1 MRDFFNKFFLKRK
14 FEIFFLVLLFVILIL
29 FRIAKLK
36 TAPQTIMID
45 EASHAY
51 IAYSLLKTGKDEHG
65 QSWPV
70 IFKAFGDQKLPT
82 YAYSL
87 IPFLAVLPLEPWA
100 VRLPSVISGILFVL
114 VIFYLL
120 KELKFNYKEAIFAA
134 SVAAFSSWTFIL
146 SRFAYES
153 NLALLFF
160 TSALLFFFRANRL
173 KKNVYYFLFALFSAL
188 SVYSYISYRLIMPIF
203 FFLIFILSFFKK
215 SQYSL
220 EKNKV
225 FSSFIVFLLLILPIF
240 FLSSLDNSLARFN
253 QVGFLSDQGMVL
265 EIDEKRTFC
274 AADYPRLVCDLI
286 WNKGTFFI
294 KKIFSAYLYLF
305 SPNYLFLEGD
315 KNLTY
320 MNVDGFGQFSFLL
333 LPFYLLAIVS
343 LFKVDS
349 KKTAQF
355 LKLLLMIAFI
365 FSPLPAVLSGIQ
377 KVRLSPVLPFFIIF
391 FTLGFRE
398 FLSYFKKDKFKNLVF
413 ILTMSLLPIHFL
425 FYFINFASI
434 HLPKNIFAYDGY
446 VPKIFSIGQNY
457 IEKDKVVYIEAFFSD
472 PIMYYAFYQKIEP
485 SHYQKNVKLAALEQS
500 GFQHAQALDNYIV
513 VHSLAEAIE
522 LAEESEQEVVYITN
536 KQALSKKYILE
547 NVWVS
552 DPAIVYAQVYDL
564 TKFILEEENEKIEIN

>member
-1 MRDFFNKFFLKRK
+1 MKKFLKKNIFKIR
-14 FEIFFLVLLFVILIL
+14 FEIFFLVFLFVILIL

-36 TAPQTIMID
+36 TAPRTIMID

-65 QSWPV
+65 QSWPI
-70 IFKAFGDQKLPT
+70 IFKAFGDQKLPA

-87 IPFLAVLPLEPWA
+87 IPFLAVLPLEPWV

-120 KELKFNYKEAIFAA
+120 KELKFNKKEAIFAA
-134 SVAAFSSWTFIL
+134 SIAAFSSWTFML

-160 TSALLFFFRANRL
+160 TSALLFFLKAGHL
-173 KKNVYYFLFALFSAL
+173 KKNIYYFLFALFSAL
-188 SVYSYISYRLIMPIF
+188 SVYSYISYRLIMPVF

-215 SQYSL
+215 SQDNL
-220 EKNKV
+220 KKNKI

-240 FLSSLDNSLARFN
+240 FLSNLDNSLARFN

-274 AADYPRLVCDLI
+274 ATDYPRFVCDLI
-286 WNKGTFFI
+286 WNKGTFFV

-315 KNLTY
+315 NDLAY
-320 MNVDGFGQFSFLL
+320 MNVDSFGQFSFLL

-343 LFKVDS
+343 LFKTDA
-349 KKTAQF
+349 KKKDQF
-355 LKLLLMIAFI
+355 LKLFLIIAFLI
-365 FSPLPAVLSGIQ
+365 TPLPAVLSGLQ

-391 FTLGFRE
+391 FTWGFRE
-398 FLSYFKKDKFKNLVF
+398 FLSYFKKDKVKNLVF
-413 ILTMSLLPIHFL
+413 ILITLLLPIHFL
-425 FYFINFASI
+425 LYFINFASI

-446 VPKIFSIGQNY
+446 VPKIFSIAENY
-457 IEKDKVVYIEAFFSD
+457 VEEDKVVYIEAFFSD
-472 PIMYYAFYQKIEP
+472 PIMYYAFYQKIDP
-485 SHYQKNVKLAALEQS
+485 SHYQENVKLAPLEKS
-500 GFQHAQALDNYIV
+500 GFQHAQALDDYVV

-522 LAEESEQEVVYITN
+522 LAEDSEREVVYISN
-536 KQALSKKYILE
+536 KQALSKNYILE
-547 NVWVS
+547 NIWVS

-564 TKFILEEENEKIEIN
+564 SKYILEEENEKIEIN

>member
-1 MRDFFNKFFLKRK
+1 MKEFFKKFFVKGK
-14 FEIFFLVLLFVILIL
+14 FEILFVVILFTILIV
-29 FRIAKLK
+29 FRLAKLK
-36 TAPQTIMID
+36 TAPRTIMID

-51 IAYSLLKTGKDEHG
+51 IAYSLLKTGRDEHG
-65 QSWPV
+65 QSWPI
-70 IFKAFGDQKLPT
+70 IFQAFGDQKLPA

-87 IPFLAVLPLEPWA
+87 IPFLAVLPLEPWV
-100 VRLPSVISGILFVL
+100 VRLPSIISGILFVF

-120 KELKFNYKEAIFAA
+120 KELKFNRKEAIFAA
-134 SVAAFSSWTFIL
+134 SIAAFSSWTFML

-160 TSALLFFFRANRL
+160 TSALLFFLKAGHL
-173 KKNVYYFLFALFSAL
+173 KKNIYYFLFAFFSAL

-203 FFLIFILSFFKK
+203 FFLIFVLSYCNK

-220 EKNKV
+220 QKKKV
-225 FSSFIVFLLLILPIF
+225 FGSFIVFLLLILPIF
-240 FLSSLDNSLARFN
+240 FLSNLDNSLARFN
-253 QVGFLSDQGMVL
+253 QVGFLSDPGMVL

-286 WNKGTFFI
+286 WNKGTFFV
-294 KKIFSAYLYLF
+294 KKFFSGYVYLF

-315 KNLTY
+315 KDLAY

-343 LFKVDS
+343 LFHADS
-349 KKTAQF
+349 KKSDQF
-355 LKLLLMIAFI
+355 LKLFLIIAFLI
-365 FSPLPAVLSGIQ
+365 TPLPAILSGLQ
-377 KVRLSPVLPFFIIF
+377 KVRLSPVLPFLIVF

-398 FLSYFKKDKFKNLVF
+398 FLAFFKKDKVKNLVF
-413 ILTMSLLPIHFL
+413 ILITLLLPIHFL
-425 FYFINFASI
+425 LYFINFASV
-434 HLPKNIFAYDGY
+434 HLPKNTYAFDGY

-457 IEKDKVVYIEAFFSD
+457 IEEDKLVYIEAFFSD
-472 PIMYYAFYQKIEP
+472 PIMYYAFYQKIDP
-485 SHYQKNVKLAALEQS
+485 SHYQKNVKLAPLEKS
-500 GFQHAQALDNYIV
+500 GFQHARALDNYVV

-552 DPAIVYAQVYDL
+552 DPAIIYAQVYDL
-564 TKFILEEENEKIEIN
+564 SKYILEEENEKIKIN